1 MEEKEYF
8 MPGDVVTIKQP
19 LPNKPTMVVYKKKTL
34 AIKDDSYQN
43 KSEFFQGIICR

>member
-34 AIKDDSYQN
+34 AIKDILIKINQN
-43 KSEFFQGIICR
+43 FFQGIICR